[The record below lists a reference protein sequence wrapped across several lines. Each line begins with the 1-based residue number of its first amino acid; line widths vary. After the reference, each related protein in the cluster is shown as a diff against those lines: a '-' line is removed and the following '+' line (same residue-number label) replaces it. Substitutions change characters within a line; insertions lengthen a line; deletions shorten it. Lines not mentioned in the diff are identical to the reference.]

1 MRFLIDECLHTSLT
15 RTANDA
21 GFEAYHV
28 VHRGWAGVP
37 DHRLL
42 DHVLREELTF
52 VTNNGRDFKK
62 LMSEVGL
69 HPGLVVIRQCVEPHL
84 QQELFRL
91 ALGRLTKLPDLINR
105 ALEVDA
111 DGTVELYELP
121 ASLGVAD

>member
-28 VHRGWAGVP
+28 VHRGWAGLP

-52 VTNNGRDFKK
+52 VTNNGKDFKK
-62 LMSEVGL
+62 LMIGAGV
-69 HPGLVVIRQCVEPHL
+69 HPGLVIIRQCVEPQL
-84 QQELFRL
+84 QQRLFRL
-91 ALGRLTKLPDLINR
+91 ALERLAELPDLINR

-111 DGTVELYELP
+111 DGRVKLYQLP
-121 ASLGVAD
+121 